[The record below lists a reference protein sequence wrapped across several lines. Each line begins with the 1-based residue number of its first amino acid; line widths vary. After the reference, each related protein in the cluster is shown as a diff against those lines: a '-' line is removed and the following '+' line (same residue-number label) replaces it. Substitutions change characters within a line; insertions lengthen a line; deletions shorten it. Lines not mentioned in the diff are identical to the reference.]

1 MNYSSNTDWN
11 SSYGSTMVQL
21 WFNYGSTMV
30 QIWFNYG
37 SNVVQ
42 IWFNFVSNMVQIW
55 FKYGSNMVQL
65 WFKYGSTLV
74 QLCFRYGST
83 MVSNMVQILVQIWFK
98 FRKTLVTWYFYL
110 ITKTYSWLNP
120 PLYFKTLLLCCN
132 DIKDGLYKSN
142 VENIGAEFGKWYRVT
157 RPLSHAAI
165 NTVQQIYITS
175 L

>member
-1 MNYSSNTDWN
+1 
-11 SSYGSTMVQL
+11 MVQL
-21 WFNYGSTMV
+21 WFNH
-30 QIWFNYG
+30 
-37 SNVVQ
+37 
-42 IWFNFVSNMVQIW
+42 
-55 FKYGSNMVQL
+55 GSNMVQL
-65 WFKYGSTLV
+65 WFKCGLTMV
-74 QLCFRYGST
+74 QLCFKYG
-83 MVSNMVQILVQIWFK
+83 SNMVQTWFKYGLNMVQLWFNFGSNMVQLWFQIWFK
-98 FRKTLVTWYFYL
+98 YWFKFRRTLVTWYFYL